1 MCSAGLLALG
11 LPEGQL
17 HCPPAARPAAVR
29 KHLRHFAGAETGPET
44 SPTRQVTGAGGGCVS
59 VKGVSQ
65 QVGVRGAGRGQ
76 GRADTDSQVLV

>member
-44 SPTRQVTGAGGGCVS
+44 SPTRQVTGAGGG
-59 VKGVSQ
+59 
-65 QVGVRGAGRGQ
+65 VRLCEGRLSAGGGAWGGAGAG
-76 GRADTDSQVLV
+76 